1 MLTSFFSG
9 LSGLN
14 SNATY
19 ISVIGNNLA
28 NVNTVGFKSDAVNFA
43 DFLHS
48 NIGTNGAGNSMQIGM
63 GSKVAEINAAFNQGG
78 LQTTGIDTHVAIN
91 GSGFLV
97 ADGPTGR
104 FYTRAGNMS
113 LDTDGLLRTPD
124 GSRVQ
129 GYTTRDA
136 AGNITPTGALTDI
149 TIPIGRIFD
158 PVPTGTFQIDTN
170 LDAIATPTSG
180 SPYTSSLVVYDSLG
194 ASHSLDVVYTNTAPG
209 AWNYSV
215 EVDGADIQGGV
226 AGTPVV
232 LQAGTVAFD
241 GAGVLDAATG
251 VDGAPPADVVIA
263 MGANQWANG
272 ANQNTFTWDI
282 VNPDGSF
289 NLTGFASRS
298 DIRPPIQDGIGAAPI
313 AQLNINGTGVLEGI
327 LANGQTVQLAQLAIA
342 SFNNQSGLTR
352 TGNNL
357 FVETVGSGQP
367 GFGVAGSG
375 GRGTVIGGTLEM
387 SNVDIAEEFV
397 KLITAQR
404 GYQASSRIIT
414 TSDEVLL
421 EAINL
426 KR

>member
-28 NVNTVGFKSDAVNFA
+28 NVNTVGFKGDAVNFA
-43 DFLHS
+43 DILHS
-48 NIGTNGAGNSMQIGM
+48 NIGTNGAGNTMQVGM
-63 GSKVAEINAAFNQGG
+63 GGKVAEVTATFTQGG
-78 LQTTGIDTHVAIN
+78 LQATGTDTHVAIN
-91 GSGFLV
+91 GTGFIV

-104 FYTRAGNMS
+104 FYTRAGNLS
-113 LDTDGLLRTPD
+113 LDSDGQLLTPD

-136 AGNITPTGALTDI
+136 AGNIIPTGGISDI
-149 TIPIGRIFD
+149 TVPLGRVFE
-158 PVPTGTFQIDTN
+158 PVATGTFQMTTN
-170 LDAIATPTSG
+170 LDADAIATTNFTSAL
-180 SPYTSSLVVYDSLG
+180 TVYDPLG
-194 ASHSLDVVYTNTAPG
+194 ASHILNVVYQNTGPG
-209 AWNYSV
+209 AWTYSI
-215 EVDGADIQGGV
+215 EVDGGDIQGGV

-241 GAGVLDAATG
+241 GTGNLDPATG
-251 VDGAPPADVVIA
+251 IDGAPPADLVIA

-282 VNPDGSF
+282 VNPDGTF
-289 NLTGFASRS
+289 NITGFATPSS
-298 DIRPPIQDGIGAAPI
+298 VSSPIQDGIGAAPI
-313 AQLNINGTGVLEGI
+313 NQLIINNAGVLEGI
-327 LANGQTVQLAQLAIA
+327 LANGQTVQLAQLSLAT
-342 SFNNQSGLTR
+342 FNNPTGLRR

-367 GFGVAGSG
+367 SFGAAISG
-375 GRGTVIGGTLEM
+375 GRGSVIGGTLEL

-414 TSDEVLL
+414 TSDEVLQ